1 MQKKRVSTILITRA
15 LTQKILTHH
24 CVIQSTVNS
33 EVLVNSFLV
42 DTVKLKTT
50 EDGLKSRIFHVS
62 KKEYSLE
69 GFITSDLQ
77 FSRDALKRHL
87 TITKLLLRCVW
98 YIFLQVAAGFVT
110 EKSTFEKKTSS
121 VVHRL

>member
-1 MQKKRVSTILITRA
+1 MQKKRVPTIFITRA
-15 LTQKILTHH
+15 LTEKILTHH

-62 KKEYSLE
+62 KKSTHSKVL
-69 GFITSDLQ
+69 
-77 FSRDALKRHL
+77 SRV
-87 TITKLLLRCVW
+87 IC
-98 YIFLQVAAGFVT
+98 
-110 EKSTFEKKTSS
+110 SS
-121 VVHRL
+121 PETR